1 MASYKLFKHMKCATS
16 RLTSFNCNIY
26 STLRSFSTNLKTSK
40 TVLCLKPYNSCI
52 FCYNLKKFHESNCM
66 KSDDTVIKANENSKD
81 ERAQGFDDEEF
92 QNILKDVLKDFDV
105 NDEAAKILG
114 DIRKSIDEPKL
125 GSDKLS
131 ESDGK
136 NHNMCVTNNDLHSK
150 ASVKYKTFSDS
161 DAVVIPSYEDY
172 QKFDNERN
180 EQTYHV
186 DQEFEIKHSYHHM
199 KRGIHGVFDIE
210 ELVEVLRKENLLD
223 IAVISVPKELHYTDF
238 MVLATAKSPRHCKAA
253 SELIRKL
260 YKMKKHETDPYFI
273 IEGQA
278 VHNWKALDMGN
289 IVVHILLEDTRTL
302 YDIESL
308 WLFDAEFDT
317 RGNLKADP
325 ALKAL
330 EEQMAFFNLLQQSKE
345 TGKEAA

>member
-16 RLTSFNCNIY
+16 RLTSFNSNIY
-26 STLRSFSTNLKTSK
+26 MRLRSFSTNLKTSK
-40 TVLCLKPYNSCI
+40 TVLCLKPYNSCV

-66 KSDDTVIKANENSKD
+66 KSDDTVIKVNEKSKD

-105 NDEAAKILG
+105 NDETAKILD

-125 GSDKLS
+125 CSDKLS

-136 NHNMCVTNNDLHSK
+136 NDKQSVTNKDLHSV
-150 ASVKYKTFSDS
+150 ASVKYKTFSES
-161 DAVVIPSYEDY
+161 DAIVIPSYEGY
-172 QKFDNERN
+172 QNSDNDEN
-180 EQTYHV
+180 QQTYHV
-186 DQEFEIKHSYHHM
+186 DQELEIKHSYHHM

-238 MVLATAKSPRHCKAA
+238 MVLATAKSPRHCEAA

-278 VHNWKALDMGN
+278 VQNWKALDLGN
-289 IVVHILLEDTRTL
+289 IVIHILLEDTRTL

-308 WLFDAEFDT
+308 WLFDVEFDT
-317 RGNLKADP
+317 KGNLKPDP
-325 ALKAL
+325 ALEKL
-330 EEQMAFFNLLQQSKE
+330 EEQMAFFNLLQQSNK
-345 TGKEAA
+345 TGKESV